1 MNGSFT
7 GANIISILLRKKFT
21 ARHWLRVLAN
31 INKYPCNGSRQ
42 EKPQYYRTTESD
54 TSSYFVIYGQY
65 LTDLHHHNVVPKITL
80 EDVLSGRVQCQK
92 SLRSSDGSPTFR
104 HTVAIFIVVTYLNQ
118 VKSRRRIIVPIR
130 IKSRKKGYSVLK
142 MLEFCKNVWLNK
154 DHLLAQCFVRQGS
167 SQDKIS

>member
-65 LTDLHHHNVVPKITL
+65 LTDLHHHNVVPKTTL

-92 SLRSSDGSPTFR
+92 RFEVLGWKSHIPPYRSYIYSCD
-104 HTVAIFIVVTYLNQ
+104 IFESSEIKKENHRANTDQ
-118 VKSRRRIIVPIR
+118 VK
-130 IKSRKKGYSVLK
+130 KKGL
-142 MLEFCKNVWLNK
+142 
-154 DHLLAQCFVRQGS
+154 
-167 SQDKIS
+167 